1 MHRTMKKKK
10 GFRNDRGIVTI
21 YPTDI
26 KRIIKEFY
34 EQLRVHIF
42 DNSDET
48 DQFLEKH
55 KPPKLTQEDTDNRN
69 CYISA
74 EETESMINC
83 LPKKGKY
90 QFHTILLVNSTKH
103 LRKKRYQFSSLLH
116 LHTHTQTT
124 FTLLSY

>member
-83 LPKKGKY
+83 LPKRESISS
-90 QFHTILLVNSTKH
+90 ILF
-103 LRKKRYQFSSLLH
+103 YW
-116 LHTHTQTT
+116 
-124 FTLLSY
+124 